1 MRISDWSSDVCSSD
15 LLTRRFPDRAD
26 HARALPPIARSLH
39 GGVDD
44 RLGGR
49 ETWVGVVLLG
59 GVLQE
64 QLGKPFL
71 ARRGT
76 GRQDRPFQRA
86 DGALKLRRLLRIEI
100 GRASWRERVCQYVSH
115 LVVAVSLTH
124 ISTATRAK
132 SYLQKHQK
140 R

>member
-86 DGALKLRRLLRIEI
+86 DGALKLRRLLRIDL
-100 GRASWRERVCQYVSH
+100 GAKGCANLAHPFERRSEEQTS
-115 LVVAVSLTH
+115 
-124 ISTATRAK
+124 
-132 SYLQKHQK
+132 
-140 R
+140 